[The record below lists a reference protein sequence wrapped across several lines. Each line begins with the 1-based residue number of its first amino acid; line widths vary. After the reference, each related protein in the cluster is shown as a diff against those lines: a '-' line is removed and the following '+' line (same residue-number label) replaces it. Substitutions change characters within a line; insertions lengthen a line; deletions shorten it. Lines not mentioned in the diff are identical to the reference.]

1 MSRRR
6 YSIRKILRFFLP
18 LFLLIGVGVFLFNR
32 YACQDSGIRKQQ
44 SAELGFRVMTA
55 DSIYKNLE
63 SKKLRRQ
70 QKKLDSIFSKL
81 QKTNGFNGTVLF
93 AEKGRIIFQKAY
105 GYADVR
111 RRKGL
116 LTLDSQFGLA
126 SVSKMFTATAI
137 MILHEEGK
145 LNYDDDVRKYIPEWP
160 YEGVTIRNLLNH
172 RSGMPRYEVLADEK
186 WSDQSV
192 PLFNEDMIRL
202 FVVHRPESYF
212 KPDGGFHYCNTNF
225 ALLGSVVERVSKRNF
240 EDFMHDRV
248 FEPAGMRHSF
258 IYSLRG
264 LAQLPENID
273 RGVPGF
279 DARRKGFIEVPN
291 NYLNGVMGDKIMY
304 STVGDLFQFD
314 KALYNE
320 VLVKAATLKEAFT
333 PGSENRRRT
342 ADNYGFGWRTRADA
356 DSTVYHY
363 GWWKG
368 FRTFFIRDMNQQRTL
383 IVLTNKDKGPGS
395 EHLWE
400 IIEDQK
406 FKLFPSS
413 VNMQFE
419 RDRGLWQ

>member
-1 MSRRR
+1 MTRRR
-6 YSIRKILRFFLP
+6 YSIKKILRFFIP
-18 LFLLIGVGVFLFNR
+18 LILLVLVVIFAVNRFACQGVGVVNHER
-32 YACQDSGIRKQQ
+32 V
-44 SAELGFRVMTA
+44 ELGFRVMSA

-63 SKKLRRQ
+63 AKKLRRQ
-70 QKKLDSIFSKL
+70 QKKLDSVFSKL
-81 QKTNGFNGTVLF
+81 QKNNGFNGTVLF
-93 AEKGRIIFQKAY
+93 AEKGRIVFQRAY

-111 RRKGL
+111 HRKKL
-116 LTLDSQFGLA
+116 LTLDSEFGLA

-145 LNYDDDVRKYIPEWP
+145 LNYDDDVRKFIPEWP

-186 WSDQSV
+186 WSDQRV

-202 FVVHRPESYF
+202 FVVHRPEAYF

-225 ALLGSVVERVSKRNF
+225 ALLGSVVERISKTNF
-240 EDFMHDRV
+240 EDFMRDRI
-248 FEPAGMRHSF
+248 FEPAGMRHSY

-264 LAQLPENID
+264 LTQLPETID

-320 VLVKAATLKEAFT
+320 VLVKASTLKEAFT

-368 FRTFFIRDMNQQRTL
+368 FRTFFIRDMKRQRTL

-400 IIEDQK
+400 IMEDPS

-419 RDRGLWQ
+419 RDRGIW